1 MTGEAT
7 PFQNTAGKCAADEQL
22 GPAAVEG
29 GRRGEL
35 PSTWSG
41 IGFGVRLGLRR
52 RPRLRRRLRLR
63 LRLRRRRRR
72 RLRLGLGLGL
82 GLRLRTVGARLAPPG
97 GGG

>member
-1 MTGEAT
+1 MTGGAT

-35 PSTWSG
+35 LS
-41 IGFGVRLGLRR
+41 
-52 RPRLRRRLRLR
+52 
-63 LRLRRRRRR
+63 
-72 RLRLGLGLGL
+72 
-82 GLRLRTVGARLAPPG
+82 TVGARLAPPG